1 MSIQLYIVLKIDITQ
16 HCEFVLRFSSIPHK
30 PVLYSCEMH
39 SGLATDMN
47 ITKGHFME
55 GLEAPSVHESAKPE
69 NFHHPLESFAYE
81 TCFTVVRGF

>member
-1 MSIQLYIVLKIDITQ
+1 
-16 HCEFVLRFSSIPHK
+16 
-30 PVLYSCEMH
+30 MH

-47 ITKGHFME
+47 STKGHFME